1 MLSQEELDKLL
12 AEGLGEENS
21 PAQKKEAENAAE
33 SPAQAQPQ
41 AQDNDLDWGAA
52 FQEAAQAGDAAAAK
66 ALVDEDRGLGD
77 VASVPPQ
84 PSPVPPSKPE
94 PPRPTAQRQAASA
107 AYSTASK
114 ATQPSFD
121 DFSKHKPATQPSN
134 GKTDLD
140 FILDIPL
147 EVSVEVGRKRMLIRD
162 LLQLGQGA
170 IVALEKLAGEPAE
183 IYVNQRLMGKG
194 EIVMVND
201 KFGIRLTEIISP
213 ADRIRNLA

>member
-12 AEGLGEENS
+12 AEGLGEES
-21 PAQKKEAENAAE
+21 SSEQKKEAEKAAE
-33 SPAQAQPQ
+33 SAPQAQPQ
-41 AQDNDLDWGAA
+41 AQEDDMDWGAA
-52 FQEAAQAGDAAAAK
+52 FQEAAQAGDSAAAK
-66 ALVDEDRGLGD
+66 ALLDEDRGLGS
-77 VASVPPQ
+77 APQSAPQ
-84 PSPVPPSKPE
+84 PAPE
-94 PPRPTAQRQAASA
+94 PPRPSPAAQRQAASA

-114 ATQPSFD
+114 ATQPTFD
-121 DFSKHKPATQPSN
+121 DFSKHKPAPQPAN
-134 GKTDLD
+134 GNKADLD

-170 IVALEKLAGEPAE
+170 IVALEKMAGEPAE